1 MLRNRVFIG
10 KKMNKRIS
18 VKLCICIALLSVGC
32 SSTDSTKFS
41 PKKSY
46 LSDQST
52 IKVDNAELIVSQQ
65 NKDSVNANVKYVN
78 PFNSEVSHNN
88 RTEKP
93 INDFSEAENI
103 LLTSD
108 QLLLEDLLHL
118 ILGEKLKVSYVLG
131 EEVKASNKAV
141 TLNLQTP
148 VSEKKLFLLMEQL
161 LNQRGFVIR
170 FEGGIFYVHKKEGEG
185 NSVDV
190 VYGYGKFNEDVPNTS
205 LDIIQMIPFEFGLQ
219 VSLGNTLRQLIGIR
233 ATTDIQRQSLT
244 IRGKRKDILKALEFI
259 RLMDSPTMKDRQV
272 GIYQG
277 VFTSTEELA
286 KKLES
291 LLQQEGISVSSQGST
306 EKALAIVPI
315 EKLGKL
321 VLFANNLQVIERAIF
336 WAKEIDK
343 PLATNQ
349 KQYFIFHPNF
359 ARAIDI
365 GDSLRALIG
374 GNQTNNS
381 SANNTTSLAN
391 EDKTNKTA
399 PSSAMAVTS
408 SDMQMVVDER
418 ANAIVIYS
426 SGETYQQLLP
436 LIKRLDVLPK
446 QVLLEVMIAEVSMT
460 DEFKQGVEFA
470 FANGNYGIS
479 TNGAF
484 MGEGFGGL
492 SYLLQGA
499 KGQIALNMLQ
509 TNSLVNVLSRPSIV
523 VRDGVAASISVGTD
537 IPIVGA
543 TTTDPLGNGDK
554 QTTTIE
560 YRQTGIELNVT
571 PTVNS
576 RGLVIMEIEQSISNE
591 LETGSTVAGSPS
603 VFERSLKTEVIAQS
617 GQTVMLGGLISENK
631 SNKQSKVPVLGDIP
645 VLGALFR
652 ADTESGDKTELVV
665 FVTPKVI
672 DSTADW
678 DMIKRD
684 FNSALERLNVDNL
697 H

>member
-1 MLRNRVFIG
+1 M
-10 KKMNKRIS
+10 
-18 VKLCICIALLSVGC
+18 CIALLSVGC
-32 SSTDSTKFS
+32 TSTNSSKFS

-46 LSDQST
+46 LSEQAK
-52 IKVDNAELIVSQQ
+52 IKVDNAELI
-65 NKDSVNANVKYVN
+65 DSKNNEGAVNESVKYVN
-78 PFNSEVSHNN
+78 PFNSEETLSDGSA
-88 RTEKP
+88 KP
-93 INDFSEAENI
+93 INNFSDVKTI
-103 LLTSD
+103 LLTAD
-108 QLLLEDLLHL
+108 QLSLEDLLHL
-118 ILGEKLKVSYVLG
+118 ILGEKLKVSYVIG
-131 EEVKASNKAV
+131 EEVKVSNKAV
-141 TLNLQTP
+141 TLNLQEP

-170 FEGGIFYVHKKEGEG
+170 FDADIFYVHKKEGEG
-185 NSVDV
+185 NSADV
-190 VYGYGKFNEDVPNTS
+190 VYGYGKFNDDVPNTS

-219 VSLGNTLRQLIGIR
+219 VSLGNTIRQLIGVR

-244 IRGKRKDILKALEFI
+244 IRGKRKDIIKALEFI
-259 RLMDSPTMKDRQV
+259 RLMDTPSMKDRQV

-277 VFTSTEELA
+277 VYTTTEELA
-286 KKLES
+286 EKLEN
-291 LLQQEGISVSSQGST
+291 LLEQEGISVSSQGST

-336 WAKEIDK
+336 WAQEIDK

-349 KQYFIFHPNF
+349 KQYFIFHPSF
-359 ARAIDI
+359 ARAVDI

-374 GNQTNNS
+374 GGQPQTS
-381 SANNTTSLAN
+381 SSSVSTSLTS
-391 EDKTNKTA
+391 EDKTNKATS
-399 PSSAMAVTS
+399 PSAVAVNSAE
-408 SDMQMVVDER
+408 MQMVVDER

-426 SGETYQQLLP
+426 AGETYQQLLP

-523 VRDGVAASISVGTD
+523 VRDGVSASISVGTD
-537 IPIVGA
+537 IPVIGA
-543 TTTDPLGNGDK
+543 TTTDPLSDGDK

-571 PTVNS
+571 PTVNA
-576 RGLVIMEIEQSISNE
+576 RGLVIMEIDQSISNE
-591 LETGSTVAGSPS
+591 LDSGSTVAGSPS
-603 VFERSLKTEVIAQS
+603 VFERNLKTEVIAQS

-631 SNKQSKVPVLGDIP
+631 SNKQTKVPFFGDLP
-645 VLGALFR
+645 LVGALFR

-672 DSTADW
+672 DSTSDW
-678 DMIKRD
+678 DRIKSD
-684 FNSALERLNVDNL
+684 FNKALEQLNVEDF
-697 H
+697 